1 MRLVSSFLKKIVYP
15 TLSMSGVFRRIA
27 GQGLAVL
34 TYHGV
39 IPDGYKFVDPGFDG
53 NLVSA
58 NAFRKQLQRLK
69 KCFNII
75 APEDV
80 LAWLQEGRAL
90 PERAVLLT
98 SDDGLLNNLT
108 EMLPI
113 LQAEGLKC
121 LFFVTGAS
129 TRDERS
135 MLWYEELFL
144 LLTDDLRAAR
154 TSEQY
159 HSPRRF
165 EASGGGLTIRGE
177 LGSREQRRSIWWD
190 VVKQL
195 SRVDADTRKWF
206 LTEISGQLVSTSW
219 RGFAAQDPVSCRRY
233 TFMTRQELLQLAA
246 AGMTIGAHTSSH
258 PILSQ
263 LPIELARVEVVESKA
278 WLEYALQRKVWAF
291 AFPFGDAQS
300 VTPQV
305 LGLPSEAGYAA
316 AFLNYGG
323 GLGVELPAHALP
335 RIHMTA
341 KMNLAEMEAHVSGFY
356 MQLKNTANI
365 SSEAR

>member
-1 MRLVSSFLKKIVYP
+1 MRLVSSFLKTIVYP
-15 TLSMSGVFRRIA
+15 TLSTSGVFRRIA

-39 IPDGYKFVDPGFDG
+39 IPNGYEVVDAGFDG
-53 NLVSA
+53 NLISA
-58 NAFRKQLQRLK
+58 KALQEQLQQLK
-69 KCFNII
+69 KSFNII

-80 LAWLQEGRAL
+80 LSWLQEGRAL

-98 SDDGLLNNLT
+98 CDDGLLNNLT

-129 TRDERS
+129 TTEARS

-144 LLTDDLRAAR
+144 LLTADLRAAPR
-154 TSEQY
+154 TEQS
-159 HSPRRF
+159 HSLKWF
-165 EASGGGLTIRGE
+165 EVSRGGLTIRGE
-177 LGSREQRRSIWWD
+177 LGSREQRRSIWWN
-190 VVKQL
+190 VVKQV
-195 SRVDADTRKWF
+195 SRFDADTRKGI
-206 LTEISGQLVSTSW
+206 LTEIRGQLVSTSW
-219 RGFAAQDPVSCRRY
+219 RGFDAQDPVSCRRY
-233 TFMTRQELLQLAA
+233 AFMTGQELLQLAA

-263 LPIELARVEVVESKA
+263 LPLELARVEVVESKA
-278 WLEYALQRKVWAF
+278 WLEHLLQRNVWAF

-305 LGLPSEAGYAA
+305 LELPSEAGYAA
-316 AFLNYGG
+316 AFLNHGG

-335 RIHMTA
+335 RIHVTA
-341 KMNLAEMEAHVSGFY
+341 NMNLAEMEAHVSGFY

-365 SSEAR
+365 S

>member
-1 MRLVSSFLKKIVYP
+1 
-15 TLSMSGVFRRIA
+15 
-27 GQGLAVL
+27 
-34 TYHGV
+34 
-39 IPDGYKFVDPGFDG
+39 
-53 NLVSA
+53 
-58 NAFRKQLQRLK
+58 
-69 KCFNII
+69 
-75 APEDV
+75 
-80 LAWLQEGRAL
+80 
-90 PERAVLLT
+90 
-98 SDDGLLNNLT
+98 
-108 EMLPI
+108 
-113 LQAEGLKC
+113 
-121 LFFVTGAS
+121 
-129 TRDERS
+129 

-159 HSPRRF
+159 HSPGRFRGFGRRANHPRRTGITRRQEAF
-165 EASGGGLTIRGE
+165 DLVGCGEATFASGCGC
-177 LGSREQRRSIWWD
+177 S
-190 VVKQL
+190 
-195 SRVDADTRKWF
+195 KWF

-219 RGFAAQDPVSCRRY
+219 RGFDAQDPVSCRRY

-278 WLEYALQRKVWAF
+278 WLECALQRKVWAF

-305 LGLPSEAGYAA
+305 LEFPSAAGYAA

-335 RIHMTA
+335 RIHVTA

-356 MQLKNTANI
+356 MQLNNTANI